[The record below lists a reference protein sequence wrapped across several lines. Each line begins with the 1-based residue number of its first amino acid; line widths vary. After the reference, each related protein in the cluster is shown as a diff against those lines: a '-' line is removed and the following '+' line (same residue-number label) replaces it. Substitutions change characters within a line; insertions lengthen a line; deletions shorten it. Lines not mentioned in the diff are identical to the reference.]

1 MNQNLHEGG
10 DMNCSLCEHVE
21 RTMVALEVHY
31 IGVHGVTGSPT
42 KTEEPEARPPLMGGQ
57 DDNYIK
63 LNNDPWMGYSDVSST
78 PLKSSSC
85 PITRTEGSTEGS
97 INTNAD
103 TEELSVNI
111 VFQGRRP
118 PIATIE
124 IESTISTPSSKE
136 YYQPS
141 DSEIPSFENYRPTE
155 SAADSPKST
164 IKELTETV
172 ASSKRYADMI
182 SLTEKLEKA
191 KSKKISPPKPPI
203 KETTTAAAKYTC
215 EFCEVKNFTF
225 LDLEGHQLAVHGE
238 LGFGI
243 PETDRISLPEKTQKQ
258 YPPQKPPRKLLV
270 PQNSI
275 RSSQTPSINSTPLES
290 PMTRALARLRV
301 KKALFS
307 DPKEN
312 TPLSNPPS
320 NNSNPPNS
328 EKVRKP
334 LKKFLQVSLR
344 RLSEEEILLVG
355 GPNVFKPSVP
365 LPLPEDSDLLTAHEH
380 ENEKL
385 FHFYATVLEKKAIL
399 NVEKSKQHI
408 VFRNMRQNLLHR
420 VDSRVF
426 QAY

>member
-85 PITRTEGSTEGS
+85 PVTRTEGSTEGS

-124 IESTISTPSSKE
+124 LESTISTPSSKE

-155 SAADSPKST
+155 SAADGPKST

-275 RSSQTPSINSTPLES
+275 RSLTSRKNRATGCPNKFWNVKISNSPNWENCQKIRQIEGIS
-290 PMTRALARLRV
+290 ALH
-301 KKALFS
+301 
-307 DPKEN
+307 
-312 TPLSNPPS
+312 T
-320 NNSNPPNS
+320 
-328 EKVRKP
+328 
-334 LKKFLQVSLR
+334 
-344 RLSEEEILLVG
+344 
-355 GPNVFKPSVP
+355 
-365 LPLPEDSDLLTAHEH
+365 
-380 ENEKL
+380 
-385 FHFYATVLEKKAIL
+385 
-399 NVEKSKQHI
+399 
-408 VFRNMRQNLLHR
+408 
-420 VDSRVF
+420 
-426 QAY
+426 